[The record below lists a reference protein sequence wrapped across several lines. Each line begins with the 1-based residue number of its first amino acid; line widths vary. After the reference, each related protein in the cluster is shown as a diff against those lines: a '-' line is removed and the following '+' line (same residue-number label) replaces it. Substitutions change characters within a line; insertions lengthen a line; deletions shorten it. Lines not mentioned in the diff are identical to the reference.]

1 MLTAR
6 LLLALC
12 RRASP
17 CPALSWGGCACR
29 GIEPRLEPFTL
40 RAMRPCLALPCRALP
55 CLALPCRERG
65 VLGVEPKRRP
75 SPLPN
80 RKVPL
85 PCLVRPCLGLS
96 CHTRPHPETWAFGS
110 RTRTKTISPTAPE
123 DALASPRRASPC
135 QASHRQA
142 SSAPAVG
149 IEPTVQPFGL
159 PAARATPCH
168 ASPRPATPGLAT
180 PCLTPSVLV
189 GGVEP
194 PIRPSELP
202 ATPVAPC
209 LAQPSRAM
217 PRRAAP

>member
-1 MLTAR
+1 MPSQAAPRVAR
-6 LLLALC
+6 SRL
-12 RRASP
+12 ASP
-17 CPALSWGGCACR
+17 WECVPGNRTLV
-29 GIEPRLEPFTL
+29 EPFTL
-40 RAMRPCLALPCRALP
+40 RAVSAHALPCHATPGHASSRHV
-55 CLALPCRERG
+55 RG

-96 CHTRPHPETWAFGS
+96 CHTRPHPEAWAFGS

-180 PCLTPSVLV
+180 PCLTPSVRAPDSNRRV
-189 GGVEP
+189 CHPRYRSKEP
-194 PIRPSELP
+194 LP
-202 ATPVAPC
+202 CPA
-209 LAQPSRAM
+209 
-217 PRRAAP
+217 